1 MLKAKSQ
8 VFQKFQHFYAMV
20 EREIGMLLKALM
32 TDNGREY
39 TSNELEEYCRKH
51 GIRHE
56 KTELG
61 TTQHNGVVERMNI
74 TIVEKL

>member
-1 MLKAKSQ
+1 M
-8 VFQKFQHFYAMV
+8 

-56 KTELG
+56 KTEPC
-61 TTQHNGVVERMNI
+61 TIQHNGVKERMNK
-74 TIVEKL
+74 TIVEKVRSILRMSKLPKAL